1 MTVRMVRRL
10 MVVSA
15 VVVSTV
21 ALGAVP
27 ADAATATLS
36 IPYANC
42 QNSQGQNFDYL
53 MRVEVTLSRTYI
65 DGGHIVVR
73 IWGDDPS
80 SDDLLVGPVQQNFSE
95 VTSGQHVLVDLC
107 VNKSTLNEDIGTD
120 EIYAGVRVFSHPSG
134 AQTEVVESNRIVDDF

>member
-1 MTVRMVRRL
+1 MRVRILRRL

-15 VVVSTV
+15 VAVSTV

-27 ADAATATLS
+27 ANAATAALS
-36 IPYANC
+36 IPYVNC
-42 QNSQGQNFDYL
+42 ENSQGQIFDYV
-53 MRVEVTLSRTYI
+53 MRVDVTLSRNYI

-73 IWGDDPS
+73 IWGDDSS
-80 SDDLLVGPVQQNFSE
+80 SDDLLVGPVQQNFGQGF
-95 VTSGQHVLVDLC
+95 SGTHVLVDLC

-134 AQTEVVESNRIVDDF
+134 AQTEVVESNRIVDNF

>member
-1 MTVRMVRRL
+1 MVRRL
-10 MVVSA
+10 MVMSA
-15 VVVSTV
+15 AVVSTV

-36 IPYANC
+36 IPYVNC

-53 MRVEVTLSRTYI
+53 MRVDVTLSRNYF
-65 DGGHIVVR
+65 DGGQIVVR

-80 SDDLLVGPVQQNFSE
+80 SDDLLVGPVQQNFGE
-95 VTSGQHVLVDLC
+95 AYAGARMLVDLC

-120 EIYAGVRVFSHPSG
+120 EIYAGVRVFRIPSG
-134 AQTEVVESNRIVDDF
+134 AKTEVVESNRIVGDF